1 MAQQEKAFVDKYND
15 LSLISVTQVGE
26 RKQTPES
33 YPTLNN

>member
-1 MAQQEKAFVDKYND
+1 MTQQVKALIDKYND

-33 YPTLNN
+33 YPTLKN